1 MPRLILLLAIAAVV
15 YILLRRVQ
23 TMPPHKRRAEYIK
36 LALGITVVVVI
47 LATLAGRMHW
57 VGAAFT
63 GLLVALRQFAP
74 LLIRFF
80 PLLASQFGK
89 ASASGSQKS
98 TVETAILRMQLDH
111 DSGQLEGDVLQGPFK
126 DWRLADLN
134 RDQLNQLHAY
144 CKEQDGDSLQL
155 LENYLEQRFPGES
168 FSSQRS
174 TSTVSEGEMNR
185 SQALAVLGLAED
197 ASKEDIVTAHR
208 KLMQKM
214 HPDRG
219 GSDYLAA
226 KINQAKDFLL
236 GH

>member
-15 YILLRRVQ
+15 YILLRRAQ
-23 TMPPHKRRAEYIK
+23 AMPPHKRRGEYIK
-36 LALGITVVVVI
+36 LALGITVVVVL
-47 LATLAGRMHW
+47 LATLTGRMHW

-80 PLLASQFGK
+80 PLLASQIGK
-89 ASASGSQKS
+89 AGNSGGQKS

-111 DSGQLEGDVLQGPFK
+111 ETGKLEGVVLQGAFK
-126 DWRLADLN
+126 DWRLEDLSH
-134 RDQLNQLHAY
+134 DQLRELQRY
-144 CKEQDGDSLQL
+144 CQDQDVDSVAL
-155 LENYLEQRFPGES
+155 LDSYLEQRFPGDSAFEQQHRPS
-168 FSSQRS
+168 PAA
-174 TSTVSEGEMNR
+174 GEMNR
-185 SQALAVLGLAED
+185 AEALSVLGLGED
-197 ASKEDIVTAHR
+197 ASEDDIVTAHR

-236 GH
+236 AR